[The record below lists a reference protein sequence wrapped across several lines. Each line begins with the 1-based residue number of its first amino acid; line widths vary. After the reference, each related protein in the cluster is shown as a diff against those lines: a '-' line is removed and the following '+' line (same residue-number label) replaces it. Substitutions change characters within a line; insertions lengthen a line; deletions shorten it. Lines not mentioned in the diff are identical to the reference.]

1 MMTEAQKQP
10 STSEQPLQQDKADKP
25 SEDFQRFDEV
35 ASKLFQVP
43 VEEVRNLE
51 QKDKKL

>member
-10 STSEQPLQQDKADKP
+10 NTSEQPPQQEDADKP
-25 SEDFQRFDEV
+25 SEDFQRFDDV

-43 VEEVRNLE
+43 VEEVRNLAE
-51 QKDKKL
+51 EK